1 MKRLSLLT
9 IFFLFS
15 FGKIFACMDPPYEY
29 HVPYYE
35 LIERTNNIVL
45 AQVTGVQFSNS
56 SVIYSFE
63 TIEVLRGQQNLS
75 TFSLKYP
82 LEQWNQWIK
91 EKTTDNDFDQH
102 RSKRFWDLRAS
113 RTIMGADCIL
123 YPHFTEGYTYLVFL
137 GDQDHSKGYEVIMA
151 DDDFWLETVRNVLQ
165 SDNFSYRYEMDVFEW
180 FKTSVDAVSIYQ
192 SVPYGQDQSV
202 LEKIEQISGDNY
214 RLSEMFYEPEWGEA
228 NFKKY
233 LLTIYHGEEY
243 GIYFPFPI
251 ENDSINVGHAQ
262 TEIKLTGPEVIKVE
276 DLKEHLKN

>member
-15 FGKIFACMDPPYEY
+15 FGKTFACIYPPYEY

-45 AQVTGVQFSNS
+45 AQVTNIDSTYDS
-56 SVIYSFE
+56 SITYSFK
-63 TIEVLRGQQNLS
+63 TIEILRGHQNLS

-82 LEQWNQWIK
+82 LNQWNQWIK
-91 EKTTDNDFDQH
+91 EKTTDNDFDLH
-102 RSKRFWDLRAS
+102 RSNRFWDLRGS
-113 RTIMGADCIL
+113 RTLMESDCIL

-137 GDQDHSKGYEVIMA
+137 GDQDHSMGYEVIKT

-192 SVPYGQDQSV
+192 SVPYGQDRSIM
-202 LEKIEQISGDNY
+202 EKIEQISGENY
-214 RLSEMFYEPEWGEA
+214 RLSEKFRPEWGEA
-228 NFKKY
+228 NYEKY
-233 LLTIYHGEEY
+233 LFTIYHDKEF
-243 GIYFPFPI
+243 GIYFPLPI

-262 TEIKLTGPEVIKVE
+262 TEIKLTGPKVIKVE
-276 DLKEHLKN
+276 DLKEHLQN